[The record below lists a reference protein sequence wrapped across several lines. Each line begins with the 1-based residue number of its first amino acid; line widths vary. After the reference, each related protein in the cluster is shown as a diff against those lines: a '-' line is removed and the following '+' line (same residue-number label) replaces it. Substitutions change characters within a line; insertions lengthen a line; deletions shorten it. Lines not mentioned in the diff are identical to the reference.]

1 MALTLS
7 YVARSEIGLVRK
19 NNQDSAYVSPT
30 MLMVADGMGG
40 AAAGDLAS
48 AVAIDELRDSDA
60 DFRESDM
67 LEVAAAA
74 IGRANERIREL
85 VALDPSLDGMGTT
98 VCGLL
103 FDGERL
109 AVANIGDSR
118 GYRLRDGHFERITRD
133 HSWVQTLVDDGR
145 ITEAEA
151 LVHPHRS
158 LILKVLNGQSSHQPD
173 LEMSD
178 IKLGDR
184 YLICSDGL
192 CGMVT
197 DAAIEQVV
205 GGDDPEQVVE
215 ELIRIAYA
223 EGGLDNITIILAD
236 VVDDGEPGPVMVLGA
251 ASEIET
257 DLPADEAEDTRPL
270 PLEGADLDD
279 PRALERAEQA
289 RYQPTTRGRASA
301 WVKVVLGI
309 VLPVLVI
316 GGGLFGWYS
325 FTQTKYYVGDDDDLV
340 AVFRGVPDTVFGIRL
355 STVLEVHN
363 THVSDLP
370 LFYQDK
376 VRSAI
381 VVPDLEA
388 ANTATEELRVIAQR
402 CIAQRE
408 ERARATATP
417 SPANPAHS
425 PTPSTSPS
433 GTPDASPTPGA
444 SPSVSPSP
452 SAEPSNPAPEDC

>member
-1 MALTLS
+1 MSLTFRS
-7 YVARSEIGLVRK
+7 TAHSEIGLVRK

-158 LILKVLNGQSSHQPD
+158 LILKVLNGQPTHTPD
-173 LEMSD
+173 LEMAD
-178 IKLGDR
+178 VQAGDR

-197 DAAIEQVV
+197 DAAIGEVI
-205 GGDDPEQVVE
+205 GGDDPEQVVDS
-215 ELIRIAYA
+215 LVKIAYA

-236 VVDDGEPGPVMVLGA
+236 VVDDGPAGETMVLGA
-251 ASEIET
+251 AAEI
-257 DLPADEAEDTRPL
+257 DLDVAADDIDDTRQIPTGPRPDPGAREKAEL
-270 PLEGADLDD
+270 ARYLPFLTTTKVLMAAVRKGVGREEAHEAIKEHAVAVALDLRKGARVNDLLDRLAADSRLGLTREQLEATQADPLELTGAARDQVDD
-279 PRALERAEQA
+279 
-289 RYQPTTRGRASA
+289 
-301 WVKVVLGI
+301 
-309 VLPVLVI
+309 
-316 GGGLFGWYS
+316 
-325 FTQTKYYVGDDDDLV
+325 V
-340 AVFRGVPDTVFGIRL
+340 A
-355 STVLEVHN
+355 
-363 THVSDLP
+363 
-370 LFYQDK
+370 DK
-376 VRSAI
+376 VKRIAKKY
-381 VVPDLEA
+381 PA
-388 ANTATEELRVIAQR
+388 AA
-402 CIAQRE
+402 
-408 ERARATATP
+408 
-417 SPANPAHS
+417 
-425 PTPSTSPS
+425 
-433 GTPDASPTPGA
+433 GYTPG
-444 SPSVSPSP
+444 SVL
-452 SAEPSNPAPEDC
+452 